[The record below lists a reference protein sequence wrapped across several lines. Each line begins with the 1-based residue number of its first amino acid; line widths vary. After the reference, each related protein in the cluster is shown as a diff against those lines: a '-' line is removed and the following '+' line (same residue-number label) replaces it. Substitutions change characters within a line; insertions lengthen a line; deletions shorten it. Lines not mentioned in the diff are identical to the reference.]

1 MHELAITEGII
12 DAAVPAALEHGAKR
26 ILEIRL
32 KIGELSGVL
41 PKSLQEYFDIASK
54 GTIAENAK
62 LTVEKI
68 PATIACN
75 TCGYEGVIER
85 KKARCPQCDGVDYK
99 LVGGREYYVD
109 SLEVE

>member
-12 DAAVPAALEHGAKR
+12 EAAVPEAERHGARK

-41 PKSLQEYFDIASK
+41 PECIQEYFNIASK
-54 GTIAENAK
+54 GTIAEGALLK
-62 LTVEKI
+62 VEKI
-68 PATIACN
+68 PITIECKA
-75 TCGYEGVIER
+75 CGYKGEIPKR
-85 KKARCPQCDGVDYK
+85 KIHCPECDSSEIK
-99 LVGGREYYVD
+99 LLSGREYYVD

>member
-12 DAAVPAALEHGAKR
+12 EAAVPEAERAGAKK

-41 PKSLQEYFDIASK
+41 PECIQEYFDIASR
-54 GTIAENAK
+54 GTIAEGARLK
-62 LTVEKI
+62 VEKI
-68 PATIACN
+68 PITIHCN
-75 TCGYEGVIER
+75 GCGYDGEIP
-85 KKARCPQCDGVDYK
+85 KKRIHCPVCDGWDFTLK
-99 LVGGREYYVD
+99 SGREYFVD

>member
-12 DAAVPAALEHGAKR
+12 NAAIPEAEKHGAKR

-41 PKSLQEYFDIASK
+41 PECIQFYFDIASR

-62 LTVEKI
+62 LVVEKV
-68 PATIACN
+68 PVTIRCLD
-75 TCGYEGVIER
+75 CGYEGPIDR
-85 KKARCPQCDGVDYK
+85 R
-99 LVGGREYYVD
+99 
-109 SLEVE
+109 

>member
-12 DAAVPAALEHGAKR
+12 EAAVPEAVRHGAKK

-41 PKSLQEYFDIASK
+41 PECIQEYFNIASR
-54 GTIAENAK
+54 GTIAEGAR
-62 LTVEKI
+62 LVVQKI
-68 PATIACN
+68 PITIRCAS
-75 TCGYEGVIER
+75 CGYDGVIPKR
-85 KKARCPQCDGVDYK
+85 KIHCPVCGSAEIK
-99 LVGGREYYVD
+99 LMSGREYYVD

>member
-12 DAAVPAALEHGAKR
+12 EAAVPEAERHGAKR

-41 PKSLQEYFDIASK
+41 PECIQEYFNIASR
-54 GTIAENAK
+54 GTIAEGAR
-62 LTVEKI
+62 LCVEKI
-68 PATIACN
+68 PVTICCRD
-75 TCGYEGVIER
+75 CGYDGEIPKR
-85 KKARCPQCDGVDYK
+85 KIHCPKCGSAEIK
-99 LVGGREYYVD
+99 LKSGREYYVD

>member
-12 DAAVPAALEHGAKR
+12 SAAVPEAQKHGASR

-41 PKSLQEYFDIASK
+41 PAYIQECFDVVSE
-54 GTIAENAK
+54 GTIAQGAR
-62 LTVEKI
+62 L
-68 PATIACN
+68 
-75 TCGYEGVIER
+75 VIER
-85 KKARCPQCDGVDYK
+85 IPVTVRCAGCGFEGPIDRKKIRCPQCDGVELK
-99 LVGGREYYVD
+99 IISGREYYVD

>member
-12 DAAVPAALEHGAKR
+12 SAAVPAAESAGAKR

-41 PKSLQEYFDIASK
+41 PAYIQECFDIASQ
-54 GTIAENAK
+54 GTIAQGAR
-62 LTVEKI
+62 LAVERI
-68 PATIACN
+68 PVRIRCLD
-75 TCGYEGVIER
+75 CGYEGVIDR
-85 KKARCPQCDGVDYK
+85 KKIRCPQCGGAE
-99 LVGGREYYVD
+99 LRITAGREYYVD

>member
-12 DAAVPAALEHGAKR
+12 EAAVPAAEKAGAKK

-41 PKSLQEYFDIASK
+41 PEYIQYYFDIASR
-54 GTIAENAK
+54 GTLAEGAK
-62 LTVEKI
+62 LTSTVI
-68 PATIACN
+68 PVSISCPD
-75 TCGYEGVIER
+75 CGFEGPINR
-85 KKARCPQCDGVDYK
+85 KKIRCPDCGGTHFK
-99 LVGGREYYVD
+99 ITGGREYYVD

>member
-12 DAAVPAALEHGAKR
+12 EAAVPEAERAGAKK

-41 PKSLQEYFDIASK
+41 PECIQEYFDIASR
-54 GTIAENAK
+54 GTIAEGARLKAERIPITIKCNA
-62 LTVEKI
+62 
-68 PATIACN
+68 
-75 TCGYEGVIER
+75 CGYDGEIPKR
-85 KKARCPQCDGVDYK
+85 RNHCPVCDSSDFSLK
-99 LVGGREYYVD
+99 SGREYYVD

>member
-12 DAAVPAALEHGAKR
+12 EAAVPEAIKHGAKR

-32 KIGELSGVL
+32 RIGELSGVL
-41 PKSLQEYFDIASK
+41 PECIQYYFDIASR

-62 LTVEKI
+62 LVVEKVPVSI
-68 PATIACN
+68 RCLD
-75 TCGYEGVIER
+75 CGYEGPIDRR
-85 KKARCPQCDGVDYK
+85 KIRCNQCDSINFK
-99 LVGGREYYVD
+99 LTGGKEYYVE

>member
-12 DAAVPAALEHGAKR
+12 EAAVPEAQRHGAKK

-41 PKSLQEYFDIASK
+41 PECIQEYFNIASR
-54 GTIAENAK
+54 GTIAEGAR
-62 LTVEKI
+62 LAVERI
-68 PATIACN
+68 PITIHCES
-75 TCGYEGVIER
+75 CGYDGEIPKR
-85 KKARCPQCDGVDYK
+85 KIHCPKCGSADIK
-99 LVGGREYYVD
+99 LKTGREYYVD